1 MTTLQHTYS
10 TGDWIV
16 HAYYGVGQVR
26 GKDKKS
32 LGGEKQ
38 SFFKVKTFNGVYW
51 LPVKKADVD
60 HIRPLA
66 SKGQISRALSLIRK
80 APKALPSDYKQ
91 RGKEILQAIRN
102 VSLYAKAR
110 MIRDLHGKKFTSKLN
125 ISDQDA
131 LEKMKMQFLNEWAV
145 VKEED
150 REELEKKLRE
160 ALRTSIDKAPVA
172 DG

>member
-1 MTTLQHTYS
+1 MTTLQQTYS

-16 HAYYGVGQVR
+16 HAYYGVGQVK
-26 GKDKKS
+26 GKDDKS

-66 SKGQISRALSLIRK
+66 SKMQISRALSLIRK
-80 APKALPSDYKQ
+80 APQDLPSDYKL
-91 RGKEILQAIRN
+91 RGREILEAIRN

-110 MIRDLHGKKFTSKLN
+110 MIRDLNGKKFTSKLN

-131 LEKMKMQFLNEWAV
+131 LDKMKMQFLNEWAV

-150 REELEKKLRE
+150 RGELEKKLKQ
-160 ALRTSIDKAPVA
+160 ALHTSIEKAPVVES
-172 DG
+172 